1 MLNIPRGQSDEVC
14 VFLTRAALRG
24 YKKTFTAAA
33 GKGRSKGERKRGVGG
48 VEGVCN
54 FARIIR

>member
-33 GKGRSKGERKRGVGG
+33 GKGRSKGVRKRGVGG